1 MNELTKIKQCPLTP
15 SLSAQVNSLPQP
27 TLTKGQAVDVLDNML
42 TGTDARE
49 VKVLQGRQK
58 MESIREYLSEIPSEA
73 ITRVAEISTQ
83 AVQGVRWA
91 QICDGRAFVVM
102 QWLSFR
108 YPVLDIL
115 RDRIERMRG
124 EARAQ
129 KALDKLDAISEE
141 AEQDGAKVK
150 AIELTLRAHH
160 PAFGAKTAQKQ
171 TSDRP
176 VVVVNIAQIF
186 GQEDEKAPKT
196 VIDAE

>member
-1 MNELTKIKQCPLTP
+1 MKELTTIKQLPLTP
-15 SLSAQVNSLPQP
+15 SLSAQVLGLPQP
-27 TLTKGQAVDVLDNML
+27 AIDAEQALGVLDNML
-42 TGTDARE
+42 QAVDARE

-58 MESIREYLSEIPSEA
+58 MESIRHYLSEIPAEA
-73 ITRVAEISTQ
+73 ITRVAEIATLAS
-83 AVQGVRWA
+83 QGVRWG
-91 QICDGRAFVVM
+91 QIYDGKSFMVM

-108 YPVLDIL
+108 YPVLEIL

-129 KALDKLDAISEE
+129 KALDRLDAIADE

-186 GQEDEKAPKT
+186 GQDDKNASKN
-196 VIDAE
+196 VVDAE

>member
-1 MNELTKIKQCPLTP
+1 MKELIKIKPCPLTQ
-15 SLSAQVNSLPQP
+15 SIAAQVASLPAP
-27 TLTKGQAVDVLDNML
+27 TLTRDQAVDVLDNML

-49 VKVLQGRQK
+49 VKVLNGRPK
-58 MESIREYLSEIPSEA
+58 LESISEYLSEIPAEA
-73 ITRVAEISTQ
+73 ITHVAEISTQ

-91 QICDGRAFVVM
+91 QICDGRAFVIM

-108 YPVLDIL
+108 YPVLEIL

-129 KALDKLDAISEE
+129 KALDKLDVISEE

-171 TSDRP
+171 ASDRP

-186 GQEDEKAPKT
+186 GEKDEKSPKT
-196 VIDAE
+196 VVDAE